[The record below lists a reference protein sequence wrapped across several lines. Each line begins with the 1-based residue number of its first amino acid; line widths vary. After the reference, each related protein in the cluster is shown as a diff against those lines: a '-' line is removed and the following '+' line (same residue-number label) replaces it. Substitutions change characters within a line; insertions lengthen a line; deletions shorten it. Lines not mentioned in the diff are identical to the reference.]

1 MPQQRT
7 FALDKPS
14 WNKRSAARWRRLA
27 MAADRDCARRVNF
40 FELTSTRVN
49 PRSSR
54 MSPSGYRWS

>member
-27 MAADRDCARRVNF
+27 MAADRDCAA
-40 FELTSTRVN
+40 
-49 PRSSR
+49 RSAHDA
-54 MSPSGYRWS
+54 